1 MSKKRKRS
9 TVVKQLDQVFSQY
22 IRRRNANLDGFV
34 ECVTCG
40 NVRHW
45 KQMQAGHFMSRR
57 KYSTRWDEMN
67 VQVQDDACN
76 RWRQGE
82 QYKFALWLDENYGE
96 GTADKLVLKSNQ
108 QVKYSTEELEEMIE
122 DYKAKLAEL

>member
-1 MSKKRKRS
+1 MKKRKRS
-9 TVVKQLDQVFSQY
+9 AVVKELDRVFSQY
-22 IRRRNANLDGFV
+22 IRLRAANLDGFC
-34 ECVTCG
+34 ECITCG

-82 QYKFALWLDENYGE
+82 QYKFALWLDNEYGE
-96 GTADKLVLKSNQ
+96 GTADELVAKSNQ
-108 QVKYSTEELEEMIE
+108 IVKFTDSELEEMIE
-122 DYKAKLAEL
+122 HYKRKVSELQ